1 MAKFEQGVLVL
12 TNALGHGKVTVS
24 SSAVGLP
31 DLPSNPAAIRRVV
44 IRTVDQ
50 PVCLRDDGVDP
61 SSTTGL
67 YLAAGDT
74 IVHDGSRPDLIK
86 LIRASD
92 ATADADVR
100 VAYYGT

>member
-1 MAKFEQGVLVL
+1 MARFEQGVLVL
-12 TNALGHGKVTVS
+12 TNALGHEKLTVS
-24 SSAVGLP
+24 STAVGLQ
-31 DLPSNPAAIRRVV
+31 DLPSLDRIRRIV

-50 PVCLRDDGVDP
+50 PVNLRDDGTDP
-61 SSTTGL
+61 TNNTGL

-74 IVHDGSRPDLIK
+74 IVHDGSRPDQIK
-86 LIRASD
+86 LIRAID